1 MIPLDRSEYCLE
13 VIMHVGEE
21 DEVLCGEHILKS
33 THKGP
38 NGTIV
43 VQTCGED
50 KIYPLLD
57 LMEESSKAKHMWFG
71 VEKR

>member
-1 MIPLDRSEYCLE
+1 
-13 VIMHVGEE
+13 MHLGEE
-21 DEVLCGEHILKS
+21 DEVLCGEKMLKS
-33 THKGP
+33 NHKGQ

-43 VQTCGED
+43 VQTCGEY

-71 VEKR
+71 V

>member
-1 MIPLDRSEYCLE
+1 
-13 VIMHVGEE
+13 MHFGEE
-21 DEVLCGEHILKS
+21 DDVLCGEKMLKS
-33 THKGP
+33 NHKGQ

-57 LMEESSKAKHMWFG
+57 LMEDSLKPKHMWFG
-71 VEKR
+71 V

>member
-1 MIPLDRSEYCLE
+1 
-13 VIMHVGEE
+13 MHLGEE
-21 DEVLCGEHILKS
+21 YEVLCGEHILKS

-50 KIYPLLD
+50 NIYHLLD
-57 LMEESSKAKHMWFG
+57 LMEVSLKAKHMWFG

>member
-1 MIPLDRSEYCLE
+1 
-13 VIMHVGEE
+13 MHVGEE
-21 DEVLCGEHILKS
+21 DEVLCEEHILKS
-33 THKGP
+33 THKVP

-57 LMEESSKAKHMWFG
+57 LTEESSKAKHMWFG
-71 VEKR
+71 VENR